1 MLSEFI
7 HKIVVSL
14 PLRLM
19 KKRVVCSD
27 RKKNS
32 SVQGNVLIYYKTDPI
47 FSKRLSKAY
56 RHTNNAEILEMV
68 YLLNEKGFN
77 VCIIDRDAS
86 LEEIRSVLDREYMLY
101 IANAAGNSAPY
112 HIHIM
117 NEVNACHKII
127 YAAGPEPTVS
137 NELVAQRHLDFE
149 KRNGWKPIWR
159 RMVKGGNFE
168 ERFKGASAIIYFGNK
183 FNESTFSKF
192 KIPLFPITPSTEPN
206 LEKPLP
212 RFEYAEPKNFL
223 YFGGSGLIC
232 KGLDLV
238 LEAFD
243 GLHNLNLDVCC
254 EMVEKDFWD
263 YYRPLL
269 ARNPQIK
276 IQGFVNVSSQ
286 KFRSITDRAGFNI
299 FPGSAEACATSVVT
313 CMRRGVV
320 PLITRETGVD
330 VDGFGFQLDKV
341 SIKEIRATVLKLSQM
356 SKSELKERKQKTLEV
371 SRKYKM
377 EVFLKR
383 LEFALEAVIR
393 EDESGVK
400 KI

>member
-7 HKIVVSL
+7 HKIAVSL
-14 PLRLM
+14 PLRLT
-19 KKRVVCSD
+19 KKRIVRSD
-27 RKKNS
+27 KNRN
-32 SVQGNVLIYYKTDPI
+32 VKAQGDVLLYYKTDPI
-47 FSKRLSKAY
+47 FSKKLSKAY

-68 YLLNEKGFN
+68 SLLNQKGFN

-86 LEEIRSVLDREYMLY
+86 LKEIQCVLDREYELY
-101 IANAAGNSAPY
+101 IANAAGNSAPHHVY
-112 HIHIM
+112 LM
-117 NEVNACHKII
+117 NNVSARHKII

-137 NELVAQRHLDFE
+137 NELVAERHLNFE

-159 RMVKGGNFE
+159 RMVKGENFE
-168 ERFKGASAIIYFGNK
+168 ERFKGASAIIYFGNR
-183 FNESTFSKF
+183 FNESTFAKF
-192 KIPLFPITPSTEPN
+192 KIPLYPITPSTEPR

-212 RFEYAEPKNFL
+212 RFENSEPKNFI

-243 GLHNLNLDVCC
+243 GLYNLNLDVCC

-263 YYRPLL
+263 YYKPLL

-276 IQGFVNVSSQ
+276 IKGFVSVSSS
-286 KFRSITDRAGFNI
+286 KFRSITDKAGFNI

-320 PLITRETGVD
+320 PLITWETGVD
-330 VDGFGFQLDKV
+330 VDGFGFQLDEV
-341 SIKEIRATVLKLSQM
+341 SIEEIRASVLKLSQM
-356 SKSELKERKQKTLEV
+356 SEGELKQRRQKTLEV

-377 EVFLKR
+377 EEYLKS
-383 LEFALEAVIR
+383 LDFALQEVIR
-393 EDESGVK
+393 KDEAGAK
-400 KI
+400 RF